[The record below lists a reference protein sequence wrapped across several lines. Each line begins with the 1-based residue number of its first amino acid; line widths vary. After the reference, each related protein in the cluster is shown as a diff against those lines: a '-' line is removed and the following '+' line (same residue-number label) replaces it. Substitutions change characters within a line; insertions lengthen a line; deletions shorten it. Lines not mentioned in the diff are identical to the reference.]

1 MIDLWLAPILAAI
14 IVAVS
19 CAPLGCFVVWRRM
32 AYFGDTLAHS
42 ALMGVAFG
50 LLFEVDTT
58 LAVIVSSIILAIA
71 LVLLQ
76 KQKNTATDTLLGIL
90 AHGALAIS
98 LIIISLTA
106 GPAMDLNA
114 WLFGDIL
121 SVNWQDLV
129 KIIIGC
135 FISVTLV
142 IWFWRPLLSITV
154 HENLARVEG
163 LPIAK
168 LKLLLMI
175 AIALMVAITLKIVG
189 ALLVTALLIIPA
201 ATARLWSKTPISMAY
216 NAALIGLICAV
227 SGFALSWWA
236 NIPTGPAIISMALL
250 LFIVGQITNRKSL

>member
-14 IVAVS
+14 AVAIS
-19 CAPLGCFVVWRRM
+19 CGPLGCFIIWRRM

-58 LAVIVSSIILAIA
+58 LAVMLSSIVLAIA

-121 SVNWQDLV
+121 TVNWQDLL
-129 KIIIGC
+129 KIAIGC
-135 FISVTLV
+135 AVSTGLIIYL
-142 IWFWRPLLSITV
+142 WRPLLAITV
-154 HENLARVEG
+154 HEDLAQVEG
-163 LPIAK
+163 LPIAR

-175 AIALMVAITLKIVG
+175 AIALLVAITLKIVG

-201 ATARLWSKTPISMAY
+201 ATARLWSKTPVTMAG
-216 NAALIGLICAV
+216 NASLIGLICAV
-227 SGFALSWWA
+227 SGFALSWWLD
-236 NIPTGPAIISMALL
+236 IPTGPAIISVALL
-250 LFIVGQITNRKSL
+250 LFIIGQIGGRRSL